1 MTRSAILP
9 LAGALAGALLLG
21 ACNRDAPAP
30 ATPPPATQTA
40 PPPAPEPPPP
50 APATVTSVELGNAVD
65 EENRVVTPAS
75 EFATTDTLYASVGTD
90 GGSAARLTARWTYGE
105 AGQLVRSTDADVP
118 AGPQVVAFDI
128 QHPEGWP
135 TGNYRVE
142 ILQDGQVVQTRDF
155 EVR

>member
-40 PPPAPEPPPP
+40 PPPAPEPPQP

-135 TGNYRVE
+135 TGNYTLEVQLDGTTVE
-142 ILQDGQVVQTRDF
+142 TRTF
-155 EVR
+155 AVK